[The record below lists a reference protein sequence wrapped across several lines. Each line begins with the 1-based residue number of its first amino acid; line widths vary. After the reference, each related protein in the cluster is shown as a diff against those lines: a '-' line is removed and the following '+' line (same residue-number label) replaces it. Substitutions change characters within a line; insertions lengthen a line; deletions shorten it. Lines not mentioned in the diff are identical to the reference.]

1 MLRYVKGYIFDG
13 HTFVVNKSDIHNA
26 KDEQFVEGTAL
37 MPDGWISVK
46 DRLPDEEQDV
56 LMLVE
61 EIEVYGK
68 HDERKH
74 KWHNIFVGYC
84 DDGNWLTSYCYGC
97 EYIAKINEDFEA
109 RHDKSRVKVTHW
121 MPLPGT
127 PKGDNE

>member
-1 MLRYVKGYIFDG
+1 M
-13 HTFVVNKSDIHNA
+13 
-26 KDEQFVEGTAL
+26 EQ
-37 MPDGWISVK
+37 WISVK
-46 DRLPDEEQDV
+46 DKLPDSEQDV

-61 EIEVYGK
+61 EVEVYGK

-121 MPLPGT
+121 MPLPEP
-127 PKGDNE
+127 PKGDDEN